1 MRDCGHIE
9 DNQNVV
15 KNLSSYFLS
24 LMHPPTGFILIALL
38 LWPEMAEITQRNRFQ
53 IVKIYL

>member
-9 DNQNVV
+9 DYQNVV
-15 KNLSSYFLS
+15 KSLSSYFLS
-24 LMHPPTGFILIALL
+24 LMHTPTGFILIALL
-38 LWPEMAEITQRNRFQ
+38 LWPEIAEITHRNLFQ